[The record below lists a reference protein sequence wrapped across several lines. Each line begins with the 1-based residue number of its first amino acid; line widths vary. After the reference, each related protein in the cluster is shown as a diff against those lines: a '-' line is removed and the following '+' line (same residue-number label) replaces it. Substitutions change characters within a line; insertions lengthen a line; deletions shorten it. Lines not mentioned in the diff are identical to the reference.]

1 MLESFSYRATSAEEL
16 KVLRSCPEV
25 LAIADGAPE
34 NASIATSTA
43 VNAIFFYEGSFV
55 VSFGFESIFYPVMRL
70 CVTLILSI
78 LY

>member
-25 LAIADGAPE
+25 LAIADGVPE

-43 VNAIFFYEGSFV
+43 VNAIFFMKVHS
-55 VSFGFESIFYPVMRL
+55 
-70 CVTLILSI
+70 
-78 LY
+78 